1 MLEHE
6 VSKVRAR
13 AVVPCDEHADVSEAS
28 LVNERRCSEG
38 RRDSVSLAHANVSS
52 SSELRRRPSP
62 FDNSTTQPQNS
73 PAGSLRAGQKP
84 VGPTDLPKRREKWVE
99 KLEEMILFG

>member
-13 AVVPCDEHADVSEAS
+13 AVVPCDEHGDVSQAS
-28 LVNERRCSEG
+28 LVNQRRCSEG

-52 SSELRRRPSP
+52 LAN
-62 FDNSTTQPQNS
+62 FDAARHLSTIQQLNRKIPLPEAFVQAKSLWDQPICPRGEKN
-73 PAGSLRAGQKP
+73 GSKNW
-84 VGPTDLPKRREKWVE
+84 KR
-99 KLEEMILFG
+99 